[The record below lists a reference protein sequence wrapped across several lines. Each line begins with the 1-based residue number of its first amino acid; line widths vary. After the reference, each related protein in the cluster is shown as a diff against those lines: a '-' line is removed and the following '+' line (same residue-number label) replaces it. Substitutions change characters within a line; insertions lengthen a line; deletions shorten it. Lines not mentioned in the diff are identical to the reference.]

1 MSDAVWFRLET
12 LVPEKDTEDLADH
25 LWDIGAQGVEIQDRT
40 TYMESTDAPS
50 RTPENL
56 IPPVPEGKTRLIAFF
71 DSEDDTPPDILP
83 SLDGFDVVSFDR
95 YDDRSWETRWMDWFV
110 PTQISERVSVGPPWA
125 ETTPEPGHIHVVIQP
140 GMAFGTGTHETTQLC
155 AQAIDESLQK
165 VPGASLL
172 DVGCGS
178 AILAIIGRLLGA
190 TDVEGMDND
199 PVAIKVAVEN
209 LETNHVEDIRLSTDT
224 LADYDRPFDIVVA
237 NILAPVLVELRD
249 QLIACVRP
257 NGYLICSGVTTTQRE
272 AHETVFLASG
282 ELKHLKTQEK
292 GDWICSVWQRQ

>member
-12 LVPEKDTEDLADH
+12 LVPEKDAEDLADH
-25 LWDIGAQGVEIQDRT
+25 LWNIGAQGVEIQDRT

-71 DSEDDTPPDILP
+71 DSEDDTPPEILQ
-83 SLDGFDVVSFDR
+83 SLEAFDVVSFDR
-95 YDDRSWETRWMDWFV
+95 YDDRSWETKWMDWFV
-110 PTQISERVSVGPPWA
+110 PTQISERVSVGPPWT
-125 ETTPEPGHIHVVIQP
+125 EVNPEAGNIHVIIQP

-155 AQAIDESLQK
+155 AQAIDEVLQES
-165 VPGASLL
+165 PGASLL

-178 AILAIIGRLLGA
+178 AILAIIGRMLGA

-199 PVAIKVAVEN
+199 PIAIKVAVEN

-224 LADYDRPFDIVVA
+224 LTDYDRSFDIVVA

-249 QLIACVRP
+249 QLITRVQP
-257 NGYLICSGVTTTQRE
+257 GGHLICSGVTTTQRE
-272 AHETVFLASG
+272 AHEAVFRDSQ
-282 ELKHLKTQEK
+282 ELEHEKTAVK
-292 GDWICSVWQRQ
+292 GDWICSVWQRK